1 MQTFHIGLK
10 PYLTI
15 DYMKED
21 TMDPM
26 HRAINLSRTGCR
38 YGGPF
43 GAVVT
48 QDGEIIG
55 EGFNVVPSQRDPTA
69 HAAVMAIREAAR
81 FLKTSDLSDCE
92 LHVSCEP
99 CPLCVAAAYYANIR
113 KVYYAA
119 THKDVANFGFGMEGW
134 RMLPSDNMEFV
145 QARELERIA
154 ARTVFDAWPA
164 I

>member
-1 MQTFHIGLK
+1 
-10 PYLTI
+10 
-15 DYMKED
+15 
-21 TMDPM
+21 MDPM
-26 HRAINLSRTGCR
+26 HRAIDLSRTGCR

-43 GAVVT
+43 GAVVVQGT
-48 QDGEIIG
+48 EIIG

-99 CPLCVAAAYYANIR
+99 CPLCVAAAHFANIR

-119 THKDVANFGFGMEGW
+119 THPDVAKFGFGMEGW
-134 RMLPSDNMEFV
+134 RMLPTDDMEFV
-145 QARELERIA
+145 QACEPERVA

-164 I
+164 PAIEE